1 MSKIGKVPIPI
12 PGGVTV
18 VAKDDAI
25 VVTGPRGSQSVP
37 ANSDVEVRLEDDRI
51 TLMPR
56 SASKQGKVNWGMC
69 RTMINNCILG
79 VTEGFR
85 RELQIQ
91 GVGYR
96 ATMQG
101 GKLQMAL
108 GFSHDV
114 IVEVPDGIT
123 ITTPSNTQI
132 IVEGNDKQRVGQIA
146 AEIRRWRPPE
156 PYKGKGIR
164 YRDEYIFRKQGKKK

>member
-12 PGGVTV
+12 PSGVSV
-18 VAKDDAI
+18 EARDDSI

-37 ANSDVEVRLEDDRI
+37 ANGEVDIRLDEKQI
-51 TLMPR
+51 TLVPR
-56 SASKQGKVNWGMC
+56 SGSKQSRVNWGMC
-69 RTMINNCILG
+69 RTLINNGILG

-96 ATMQG
+96 AAMQG
-101 GKLQMAL
+101 RTLKMAL

-114 IVEVPDGIT
+114 IIEIPDGLT
-123 ITTPSNTQI
+123 VTTPTSTQI
-132 IVEGNDKQRVGQIA
+132 IVEGNDKQQVGQLA